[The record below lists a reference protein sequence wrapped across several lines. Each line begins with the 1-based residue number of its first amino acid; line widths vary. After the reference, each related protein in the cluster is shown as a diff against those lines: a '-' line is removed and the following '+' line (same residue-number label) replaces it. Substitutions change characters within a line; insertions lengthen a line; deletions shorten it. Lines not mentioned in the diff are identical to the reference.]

1 LDGADLNTDL
11 KYTDEEMEHEMGL
24 LLRVGVILSCGLMLV
39 GGVVYLVRHGA
50 ETASYGMFRGEPTV
64 LESIRGIFR
73 EVRAGSSRGIIQLGV
88 LTMIATP
95 VVRVA
100 FAVYAFA
107 RQRQWL
113 FTGISLTVLGLLAF
127 GLLQHG

>member
-1 LDGADLNTDL
+1 M
-11 KYTDEEMEHEMGL
+11 KYSDEKMEGEMGL
-24 LLRVGVILSCGLMLV
+24 LLRVGVVLSCSLMLL
-39 GGVVYLVRHGA
+39 GGIVYVLRHGGEA
-50 ETASYGMFRGEPTV
+50 TTFTKFQGEPPA
-64 LESIRGIFR
+64 LESIRGILR
-73 EVRAGSSRGIIQLGV
+73 EVRAGSSRGVIQLGV

-95 VVRVA
+95 VLRVA
-100 FAVYAFA
+100 FAVYGFA

>member
-1 LDGADLNTDL
+1 M
-11 KYTDEEMEHEMGL
+11 YTDEEMEGQMGL
-24 LLRVGVILSCGLMLV
+24 LLRTGVILSCGIMLV
-39 GGVVYLVRHGA
+39 GGIVYLVRHGG
-50 ETASYGMFRGEPTV
+50 ETASYTMFHGEPPA
-64 LESIRGIFR
+64 LENIGGILR
-73 EVRAGSSRGIIQLGV
+73 EVRAGSSRAVIQLGV

-95 VVRVA
+95 VLRVA
-100 FAVYAFA
+100 FAVYAFE

>member
-1 LDGADLNTDL
+1 LI
-11 KYTDEEMEHEMGL
+11 YTEEEMEREMGL
-24 LLRVGVILSCGLMLV
+24 LLRVGVILSCGIMLV
-39 GGVVYLVRHGA
+39 GGIVYLVRHGG
-50 ETASYGMFRGEPTV
+50 ETTSFAKFHGEPPA
-64 LESIRGIFR
+64 LESIGGILR
-73 EVRAGSSRGIIQLGV
+73 EVRAGSSRAVIQLGV

-95 VVRVA
+95 VLRVA
-100 FAVYAFA
+100 FAFYGFA